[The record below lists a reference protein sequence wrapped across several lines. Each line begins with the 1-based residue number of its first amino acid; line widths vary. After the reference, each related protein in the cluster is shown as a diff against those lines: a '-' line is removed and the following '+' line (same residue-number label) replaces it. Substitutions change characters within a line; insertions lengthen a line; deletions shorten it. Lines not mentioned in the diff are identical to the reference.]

1 MLEKPRGEMG
11 MTWRF
16 KVQRVAFA
24 LAVVAVMALA
34 SGADWWNQCFDYW
47 W

>member
-1 MLEKPRGEMG
+1 
-11 MTWRF
+11 MTWSI

-24 LAVVAVMALA
+24 LGVVAVMALA
-34 SGADWWNQCFDYW
+34 SGADWWNCFFDYW